1 LDIPKYH
8 YGAGWQRKVVAL
20 CYRDK
25 VFLKFHADVLKPQWF
40 ESFEHQALIYL
51 ILVYFRQYNKH
62 PTKEALEAS
71 ITKYAYQYG
80 GVRAEENKIKLL
92 TSLQECSSAD
102 LGDANAIKD
111 LVVQFGQR
119 QALKGAVGEIIGL
132 IDKDDGFP
140 EARNILDKALN
151 VGVTRELGTDLFT
164 TGYRLHEL
172 VKEDL
177 LFSPKQKTPT
187 YLPTLDRYLGGGLGV
202 GELGVIA
209 APPGRGKSTG
219 LINFGRGALYH
230 FTRSGTNKTVIHI
243 SNELKEQDLVL
254 KYVSCITGVRMQDI
268 IDGDTTYYH
277 ALQSQRVLN
286 QNSVR
291 IKYFSP
297 GSIEVSDIRGYIS
310 FLEAQEGI
318 TPGLLI
324 VDYADRLSKDG
335 KLDRDYA
342 MMGMIYDQLI
352 QLGDEYKIPVWT
364 ASQIRRENFKEPII
378 GLDGLSDSW
387 LKNANADIVMT
398 LNQIPEEQD
407 FKKIDEQQREK
418 MRFFMAKVRRGEDL
432 GQIPCTINKYT
443 ATIKEQPSNK
453 HPSLLR
459 PGSFVGAA

>member
-1 LDIPKYH
+1 MDIPKYH

-20 CYRDK
+20 CYRDP

-40 ESFEHQALIYL
+40 ESFEHQALMYL
-51 ILVYFRQYNKH
+51 ILVHFRQKNDR
-62 PTKEALEAS
+62 PTPESLEAS
-71 ITKYAYQYG
+71 IRDYAERYG
-80 GVRAEENKIKLL
+80 GVKSEESKLKLL
-92 TSLQECSSAD
+92 TSFEECNRSD
-102 LGDANAIKD
+102 LSDIDTIKD
-111 LVVQFGQR
+111 RVVQFGQR
-119 QALKGAVGEIIGL
+119 QALKGAVGDIIGL

-140 EARNILDKALN
+140 QAREILDNALN

-164 TGYRLHEL
+164 TASQLHEL
-172 VKEDL
+172 VKDDP
-177 LFSPKQKTPT
+177 LFSPKHKTPT

-202 GELGVIA
+202 GELGVLA

-230 FTRSGTNKTVIHI
+230 FTKSGANKTVIHI

-254 KYVSCITGVRMQDI
+254 KYVSCITGIRMQDI
-268 IDGDTTYYH
+268 IKGDLTH
-277 ALQSQRVLN
+277 QDILQSQGVLHH
-286 QNSVR
+286 NSVR

-297 GSIEVSDIRGYIS
+297 GSIDVSDIRGYIS

-364 ASQIRRENFKEPII
+364 ASQIRRENFREPII

-387 LKNANADIVMT
+387 LKNANADVVIT
-398 LNQIPEEQD
+398 LNQTPEDQN
-407 FKKIDEQQREK
+407 FKEIDEQQREM

-432 GQIPCTINKYT
+432 GQIACLINKYT
-443 ATIKEQPSNK
+443 ATIKEQYHEK
-453 HPSLLR
+453 YPSLLR
-459 PGSFVGAA
+459 PGSLKGAA